1 MPIRQTADLVTS
13 GISISTLEIRHERTS
28 GFYLRVEWT
37 SAFKGFDYRYC
48 RMRLFR
54 HCCMSSCTREVVKV
68 LSARFLFE
76 LDINVFI
83 TLSMYGEKDFSMQ
96 SETVRGQSYCLK
108 FFFSLCVQEFWFD
121 FDTSCGSEWL
131 NGFKKVRSLDLAWLL
146 VPFTNSNKN
155 IQQVP
160 RSLSMYG
167 TGGMS
172 FSRPSG
178 QPPEIL
184 VSKRESFNGH
194 IA

>member
-1 MPIRQTADLVTS
+1 MAIRQRAYLVTS
-13 GISISTLEIRHERTS
+13 GISISTLEIRQERTS
-28 GFYLRVEWT
+28 RFYLRVEWT
-37 SAFKGFDYRYC
+37 SAFKGFDYRCC

-108 FFFSLCVQEFWFD
+108 FFFSLCVQEFWFG
-121 FDTSCGSEWL
+121 FDTSCACGSDWL

-155 IQQVP
+155 IQQ
-160 RSLSMYG
+160 G
-167 TGGMS
+167 TAKFVYVWYKGNV
-172 FSRPSG
+172 FLKAIRPAPWNTG
-178 QPPEIL
+178 KQERI
-184 VSKRESFNGH
+184 
-194 IA
+194 I